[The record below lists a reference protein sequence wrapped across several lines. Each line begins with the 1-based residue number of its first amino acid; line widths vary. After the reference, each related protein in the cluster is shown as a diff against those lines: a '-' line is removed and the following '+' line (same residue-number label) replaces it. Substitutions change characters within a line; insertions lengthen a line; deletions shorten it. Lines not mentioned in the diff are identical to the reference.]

1 LTPANPV
8 LESPK
13 SSALLDNI
21 TPDKES
27 PMKIEEIESLFAL
40 MTECRSGAISKIM
53 AEEDCDYLTAA
64 IKYDGSM
71 APTVTDREKFKMI
84 GFDFPAD
91 FVPATDDE
99 ATLFNERVM
108 AAYAMWGDRIVA
120 YEHFSPRD
128 LSSVLQK
135 IMQDTVRLVPP
146 TRDCTQ
152 YIDLANAKP

>member
-1 LTPANPV
+1 MLQ
-8 LESPK
+8 SPK

-27 PMKIEEIESLFAL
+27 SPMKTAEIESLFAL
-40 MTECRSGAISKIM
+40 MTECRSGAITKIM
-53 AEEDCDYLTAA
+53 AEENCDYLTAA

-84 GFDFPAD
+84 GYDFPAD
-91 FVPATDDE
+91 YIPATDDE

-108 AAYAMWGDRIVA
+108 AAYAMWGDKIIA
-120 YEHFSPRD
+120 YEHFSPKD

-146 TRDCTQ
+146 TKDCTQ

>member
-1 LTPANPV
+1 
-8 LESPK
+8 
-13 SSALLDNI
+13 LLDNI

-40 MTECRSGAISKIM
+40 MTECRTGAISKIM

-120 YEHFSPRD
+120 YEHFSPKD

-135 IMQDTVRLVPP
+135 IMQDKVRLIPP
-146 TRDCTQ
+146 TKDCTQ
-152 YIDLANAKP
+152 YIDLLNAKP